1 MLREST
7 RHLAAAS
14 ALAFA
19 GSVLVGSLVGL
30 PSALAESGLASSDPA
45 ARGLSTLD
53 ADAVALNTE
62 AIVAGESVISVS
74 AVSAGTPPVQVVASV
89 PALPLTLGTSTVT
102 TAPPT
107 AGALGIPGPL
117 LDAYKRAADQKNAS
131 SQCEIDWSLLAAIG
145 KVESDHAQGGKVDEV
160 GNTRGVIEGPSTR
173 YGTAKGPM
181 QFLDSSWKMFGA
193 DGNGDGV
200 KDVNNIYD
208 AALGAANHLCASGK
222 GSLQD
227 PQNLHDAI
235 FGYNHAEWYVAKVID
250 WASQYSGRAV
260 PVAAAEGDITSS
272 APAPVAPP
280 APEPVDPPDPTTEPS
295 TPSTEPTTPTT
306 SPSEPTT
313 PSDPITPDP
322 SVTGQLP
329 EVGVIPPGKPTP

>member
-1 MLREST
+1 
-7 RHLAAAS
+7 
-14 ALAFA
+14 
-19 GSVLVGSLVGL
+19 
-30 PSALAESGLASSDPA
+30 
-45 ARGLSTLD
+45 
-53 ADAVALNTE
+53 
-62 AIVAGESVISVS
+62 
-74 AVSAGTPPVQVVASV
+74 
-89 PALPLTLGTSTVT
+89 
-102 TAPPT
+102 
-107 AGALGIPGPL
+107 
-117 LDAYKRAADQKNAS
+117 
-131 SQCEIDWSLLAAIG
+131 
-145 KVESDHAQGGKVDEV
+145 
-160 GNTRGVIEGPSTR
+160 
-173 YGTAKGPM
+173 M